1 MGVIVGRRVLFEP
14 LSAIKLVISESL
26 TRTERR
32 IGAIDFSISP
42 SLSNALDILRS
53 LAAFFVVINHLGE
66 VLFLFDKDLD
76 LFNLFVF
83 QSLYLGHHSVM
94 ILFVVSG
101 FLIGRAAVQSV
112 SRGGQKIFDYGIDRI
127 TRIYV
132 VLIPALL
139 IGFLSDQILMHVY
152 SGVGFDY
159 LPDRISF
166 LIFLGNIFGLQT
178 VFVPTFGSNGPLWSL
193 ACELWYYFMFPAFL
207 IALFG
212 KSLRSRL
219 IGLVGFVAAVFI
231 VSGDILYYAVIWCLG
246 VACWLPQRSLVPK
259 WLGWSLLALFLASAN
274 NEYLWANGWGF
285 PHIAGTAL
293 TVAMI
298 INSHRHDR
306 AVKKEKH
313 GAISKFFAKFTYSL
327 YLDHYPPLMIV
338 LALLLKNDFVPFGH
352 MGPQEAAATT
362 GLLVLLYAYSY
373 AWFWLTE
380 RNYHHFRNFVRM
392 KAAPLRAVFAPRV

>member
-1 MGVIVGRRVLFEP
+1 MGVIVNQRVLVEP
-14 LSAIKLVISESL
+14 LAALKLILSERL
-26 TRTERR
+26 RRAERG
-32 IGAIDFSISP
+32 IGAIDLSISP

-66 VLFLFDKDLD
+66 VLFLFDRDLD
-76 LFNLFVF
+76 LFNLLAF

-112 SRGGQKIFDYGIDRI
+112 SKGGRKIFDYGIDRI

-139 IGFLSDQILMHVY
+139 IGFVSDQILMHVY
-152 SGVGFDY
+152 SGAEFDY
-159 LPDRISF
+159 LRERTSF

-207 IALFG
+207 IAWFG

-219 IGLVGFVAAVFI
+219 IGLVGFVAALFI
-231 VSGDILYYAVIWCLG
+231 VSGDILHYAVIWCLG
-246 VACWLPQRSLVPK
+246 VACWLPKRSLAPK
-259 WLGWSLLALFLASAN
+259 WLGWSLLALFLVSAN
-274 NEYLWANGWGF
+274 NEFLWANGWGF

-293 TVAMI
+293 TVALI

-306 AVKKEKH
+306 AVKKDRH

-327 YLDHYPPLMIV
+327 YLYHYPPLMIV